1 MPAYVNL
8 TGRYLD
14 ICTYLTRYHLLLQRR
29 CLSRFSLHMV
39 LRVAHRHRAVLVACW
54 ASQIESCAK
63 LLTGAGVAIN
73 ITIQSARDTPNP
85 VPLVILQS
93 LAPYL
98 SSISLYSVPTEL
110 VTRPWPGLC
119 AAHSGFTAT
128 HVAALRRCDARLST
142 LCVSEIPTP
151 LALPPDSIANS
162 MADIAQ
168 LAGLAKLHL
177 TFALTHLHLDFQPLS
192 QLTTLTD
199 LALQCYLNS
208 ASCVGVLDSNK
219 QGLQHVI
226 LAAGSWS
233 DDTYVAL
240 QQIPHLGTLTLK
252 VWMLSSAQAHALNGV
267 TASHT
272 HLDLHQVRHLPG
284 NPLLALSTAAIHQLT
299 LWNVDDVS
307 CQQLGSM
314 PSLETLTIANSPLMT
329 GTSFN
334 TYGNMTE
341 LTFMNCPG
349 IGPAGL
355 QHIISAAM
363 PALERFAIQCWG
375 NYNFANTQLAS
386 GISALSRGTRLVD
399 IDLRG
404 LQLRYRHE
412 EELQRSIEARQSCG
426 ATEPIVTLHL
436 PVHSFSLPPCQIL
449 GAVVE
454 SLHMPPF
461 LRVMGLFQRE
471 SRKVVCKH
479 KTLRQQ
485 TLQQVGD
492 GVRVLFIMDCVTW
505 FQKSLSARR
514 ERS

>member
-1 MPAYVNL
+1 
-8 TGRYLD
+8 
-14 ICTYLTRYHLLLQRR
+14 
-29 CLSRFSLHMV
+29 MV
-39 LRVAHRHRAVLVACW
+39 LRVAHRHRATLVACW
-54 ASQIESCAK
+54 ASQIESSAK

-73 ITIQSARDTPNP
+73 ITLQSAHDTPTP
-85 VPLVILQS
+85 LPLVILQS

-110 VTRPWPGLC
+110 VTKPWRVYI

-151 LALPPDSIANS
+151 MAAPPDSIANS

-177 TFALTHLHLDFQPLS
+177 TFAHTHLNLNFQSLS
-192 QLTTLTD
+192 QLTNLTD
-199 LALQCYLNS
+199 LALQCYTSS

-226 LAAGSWS
+226 LAAFSWS

-240 QQIPHLGTLTLK
+240 QQIPHLATLTLK
-252 VWMLSSAQAHALNGV
+252 VWMLSSAQANALNGV
-267 TASHT
+267 TASYT

-299 LWNVDDVS
+299 LWNVDDAS
-307 CQQLGSM
+307 CQQLGSL

-355 QHIISAAM
+355 RHIISAAM

-375 NYNFANTQLAS
+375 HHNFANMQLAG
-386 GISALSRGTRLVD
+386 GISALSRGRHLVD

-404 LQLRYRHE
+404 V
-412 EELQRSIEARQSCG
+412 ELHVRNEDELKASIEARQSQG
-426 ATEPIVTLHL
+426 RAEPIVTLHL
-436 PVHSFSLPPCQIL
+436 PVLSISLLPCQKL
-449 GAVVE
+449 GTWVE
-454 SLHMPPF
+454 CLHMPPF

-492 GVRVLFIMDCVTW
+492 GVRVLLVMGCVAW
-505 FQKSLSARR
+505 FQKSLSA
-514 ERS
+514 